1 MLRHSG
7 YVSLSLTLAVLTVLF
22 VIMTAV
28 FSVLLRRYRRSTA
41 AGHRRPVVQT
51 AGRAV
56 SASALARLQNAADRC
71 RRAAACDDAEM
82 LVDRRKCC
90 QFVTP
95 RVHLCHRGAAA
106 CDDAEK
112 LVDRR
117 KCCQF
122 VTGRSPL
129 SPVMSK
135 ETEHST
141 SGPRQRPKCR
151 S

>member
-1 MLRHSG
+1 MLQHSG

-41 AGHRRPVVQT
+41 AGHRRPVVQA

-90 QFVTP
+90 QFVT
-95 RVHLCHRGAAA
+95 
-106 CDDAEK
+106 
-112 LVDRR
+112 
-117 KCCQF
+117 
-122 VTGRSPL
+122 GRSPL
-129 SPVMSK
+129 SPVMSN